1 MAGAS
6 KTILIDAPMDLLFEV
21 ITDYESYPSFLSDVS
36 EARVVERTSDGAIVE
51 FSLNLIKK
59 VSYTLN
65 IVEDK
70 PTGLHWTLDK
80 SSLMKSNVGGWNLE
94 SLTATQTRATYK
106 VEVTPRGFVP
116 GSIVNAL
123 TGRTLP
129 TTLEAFK
136 LRAEARANKG

>member
-6 KTILIDAPMDLLFEV
+6 KTILIDAPMDILFEV

-70 PTGLHWTLDK
+70 PSGVRWTLDK
-80 SSLMKSNVGGWNLE
+80 SSLMKSNDGGWKLE
-94 SLTATQTRATYK
+94 SLTATQTRATYQ
-106 VEVTPRGFVP
+106 VDVTPRGFVP